1 MYLVGGGWGCVGGWW
16 WSIFFLFLS
25 FPFLPLSSYAS
36 FYSGSHN
43 VGGFSV
49 VGHFGETPPLTRW
62 LEEEKGMRKQYRES
76 GKKPLETK
84 ESVSRGKVGGRD

>member
-1 MYLVGGGWGCVGGWW
+1 MVDFFSCF
-16 WSIFFLFLS
+16 IFSFPSSVLQCLFLFWE
-25 FPFLPLSSYAS
+25 PK
-36 FYSGSHN
+36 H
-43 VGGFSV
+43 GFSV

-84 ESVSRGKVGGRD
+84 ESVLRGKVGGRD